1 MDDFI
6 NGRNDNAEENFKVN
20 EINDEGLNKDI
31 NVTEESKTNES
42 SNTEDIQQ
50 KSENLGNAENASD
63 ANESKDFVLVP
74 GPMGDSVKNIN
85 EASQTVQQGQNDSV
99 AQTQDTISMSTVK
112 GNGSA
117 DSASQQ
123 QSTQYSGEANF
134 SAGVP
139 QNSYNQA
146 PQQDFGK
153 APQPNFS
160 QAPQQNF
167 NQASQQNFGQTPQ
180 SNQNYYNESIK
191 KTKGKR
197 VGVGQLILVAV
208 ISAFLGGGVVFAA
221 GAFLTPVIQPYIND
235 MLGIETKAAS
245 SVNGQ
250 NEVYK
255 KVEITQSTNMAE
267 AIAEKVSPSIV
278 GIQVTIKSQ
287 GFSFFDLGQDGVG
300 EGSGVI
306 IREDGYILT
315 NNHVVTDALVDNSNR
330 LNEGCKI
337 EVILPSNKEKY
348 YTATVIGRD
357 SKTDIAVIK
366 IDAKGLPAAELGDS
380 DQVKSGELA
389 IAIGNP
395 GGLDYMG
402 SVTSG
407 IISGINRSIQMENG
421 QTLKLLQTDAAIN
434 PGNSGGALVNSEGQV
449 IGINTVKISATG
461 YEGIGFAI
469 PINEANDIAKSLM
482 EFSYVKGRP
491 YLGISIDQRFTE
503 DVAKAYSV
511 PNGLLVYEV
520 MPLSCSYKA
529 GIKAGDIITK
539 FDGVK
544 VKEFQDLETQK
555 QTHKPGD
562 SVEIELYRDGKNM
575 TVTVVLDEEKNAD

>member
-1 MDDFI
+1 MDEFI
-6 NGRNDNAEENFKVN
+6 NNNENANEKVNDKVN
-20 EINDEGLNKDI
+20 EIKNEELNNGVEYQKINENSGTDNINQNTDTFSATENTAKD
-31 NVTEESKTNES
+31 NES
-42 SNTEDIQQ
+42 N
-50 KSENLGNAENASD
+50 G
-63 ANESKDFVLVP
+63 FVLVSSPTGGNTENKKEANQAAQP
-74 GPMGDSVKNIN
+74 GQEDPV
-85 EASQTVQQGQNDSV
+85 TH
-99 AQTQDTISMSTVK
+99 TQDTISTVAVQ
-112 GNGSA
+112 GIGA
-117 DSASQQ
+117 DDPVRQQ
-123 QSTQYSGEANF
+123 QSDQYTSGATQNTS
-134 SAGVP
+134 
-139 QNSYNQA
+139 NQA
-146 PQQDFGK
+146 PQQVFGQ
-153 APQPNFS
+153 APQQNLSQIPRQNFG

-167 NQASQQNFGQTPQ
+167 TQASQQ
-180 SNQNYYNESIK
+180 SNQSYYSENIK
-191 KTKGKR
+191 KTKNKR
-197 VGVGQLILVAV
+197 VGAGQLILVAI
-208 ISAFLGGGVVFAA
+208 ISALLGGGVVFTA
-221 GAFLTPVIQPYIND
+221 GAFLTPIIQPYIND
-235 MLGIETKAAS
+235 MLGIETKAT
-245 SVNGQ
+245 SVGSQ
-250 NEVYK
+250 SEVHK
-255 KVEITQSTNMAE
+255 KVEITQSTNPAE

-278 GIQVTIKSQ
+278 GIQVTVKSQ

-315 NNHVVTDALVDNSNR
+315 NNHVVTSALVENSNR
-330 LNEGCKI
+330 LNEGSKI

-348 YTATVIGRD
+348 YTATVVGRD
-357 SKTDIAVIK
+357 SKTDIAVLK

-407 IISGINRSIQMENG
+407 IISGINRSIKMENG

-449 IGINTVKISATG
+449 IGINTVKISASG

-469 PINEANDIAKSLM
+469 PINEANNIAESLM

-491 YLGISIDQRFTE
+491 YLGISIDERFTE
-503 DVAKAYSV
+503 DVAKMYKV

-539 FDGVK
+539 FDGVE

-555 QTHKPGD
+555 QKHKPGD
-562 SVEIELYRDGKNM
+562 SVEIELYREGKNL
-575 TVTVVLDEEKNAD
+575 TITVVLDEEKNAD